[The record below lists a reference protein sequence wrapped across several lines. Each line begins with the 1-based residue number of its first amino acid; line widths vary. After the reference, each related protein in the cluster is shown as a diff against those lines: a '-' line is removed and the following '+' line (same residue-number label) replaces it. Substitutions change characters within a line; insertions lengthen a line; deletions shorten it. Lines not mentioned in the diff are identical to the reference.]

1 MAICGRHG
9 WEDLCKALQGLCKT
23 CLLQRRVSEPAVQSQ
38 LWPILLV
45 QDANMVDRSLTKTDV
60 DIIFAKVL
68 QPLGQLGGSSRL
80 KILV

>member
-1 MAICGRHG
+1 
-9 WEDLCKALQGLCKT
+9 
-23 CLLQRRVSEPAVQSQ
+23 
-38 LWPILLV
+38 
-45 QDANMVDRSLTKTDV
+45 MVDRSLTKTDV